1 MRFLPKKFE
10 KGAVNEM
17 KNPSL
22 KTMMNRI
29 GTFLIDN
36 HRNVKNAVL
45 PTLVVTAVFFVN
57 YFFFGMDNTIIGP
70 CLVLSFL
77 EYSGMSKSFC
87 SMFKTL
93 LVYEITAVAAWA
105 AGFGPAACVV
115 VNAAFF
121 FWNIYFRADDNHP
134 DNYYTP
140 GMLFILFQLFPVSEF
155 GDVLIRVEALG
166 ASFAVTGI
174 FLVFLQ
180 SRPKRHTIKDNVA
193 DAFEISDQLL
203 AACESGDETNVQ
215 VCREQLRQ
223 KNETISDELYL
234 NNYAAFGSRS
244 RGNWYCRFVALFD
257 MFAGFSQELGRG
269 DAEKDAEKL
278 NQMTNLNQNFK
289 TLFMKGNR
297 CDTRENLKFHPLKRG
312 LGSRDLRFA
321 LQQVI
326 ALTPCMLWAFYCPV
340 GNGFWLPV
348 SVYYM
353 LVPFR
358 EKIGKRVGGRL
369 AGTLA
374 GLVLCAVLYT
384 IFPSL
389 SAHIVILVVLN
400 FLINSASGY
409 EVQVAY
415 LTCAIL
421 ALGITT
427 ENLAATLFERLIY
440 TLIGAGITLFVSR
453 FVFPTDIHSEMAYLK
468 TQLSGLEEQMLLV
481 DEKGKNH
488 TAVGQDEKDRLLV
501 QSYVLCRR
509 LRLYNE
515 SLSEEERDPNLYEK
529 LDDHMVRMSY
539 FLAHHFVGVP
549 VKEVQDRS
557 VNMPEAQHRGCG
569 YAGC

>member
-1 MRFLPKKFE
+1 MKIFRMKLFGLFKRLGVFL
-10 KGAVNEM
+10 
-17 KNPSL
+17 
-22 KTMMNRI
+22 R
-29 GTFLIDN
+29 DN
-36 HRNVKNAVL
+36 HRNMKSAVL

-105 AGFGPAACVV
+105 AGFGPFACIV

-140 GMLFILFQLFPVSEF
+140 GMLFILFQLFPVSEAA
-155 GDVLIRVEALG
+155 DVLIRVEALG

-174 FLVFLQ
+174 FLVFMQ
-180 SRPKRHTIKDNVA
+180 SRSKRHTVEETIA
-193 DAFEISDQLL
+193 DSFEISDQLL
-203 AACESGDETNVQ
+203 AACESGDETNIQ
-215 VCREQLRQ
+215 VCRGELRR

-234 NNYAAFGSRS
+234 NNYAAFGCRS

-257 MFAGFSQELGRG
+257 VFAGFSQELGRG

-278 NQMTNLNQNFK
+278 NQMKNLNRNFK

-297 CDTRENLKFHPLKRG
+297 CDTREKLEFHPLKRG
-312 LGSRDLRFA
+312 LRSRDLRFA

-326 ALTPCMLWAFYCPV
+326 ALTPCMLWAFYCPI

-384 IFPSL
+384 IFPGL
-389 SAHIVILVVLN
+389 SAHIAILVVLN

-440 TLIGAGITLFVSR
+440 TLIGAAITLFVSR
-453 FVFPTDIHSEMAYLK
+453 FVFPTDIPSEMEYLEA
-468 TQLSGLEEQMLLV
+468 QLTELEEQMLIV
-481 DEKGKNH
+481 DEKVKNH
-488 TAVGQDEKDRLLV
+488 MTVGQGEKDRLLV

-509 LRLYNE
+509 MRLYNE
-515 SLSEEERDPNLYEK
+515 SLPEEERDPKLNEE

-549 VKEVQDRS
+549 VKEVQDAS
-557 VNMPEAQHRGCG
+557 GSMPDTHG